1 MGEATKY
8 FVVKQKAMPE
18 VLLKVVEA
26 KRLLESEKVLTIQEA
41 VDAVGISRSSFYK
54 YKDDIFP
61 FHDNSQGTTITLTF
75 QMDDEPGILSDV
87 LKIIAEYRANI
98 LTIHQSIPIN
108 GIASLTLSIQVLQTT
123 GDISRMIEQLEGQT
137 SVHHVKILA
146 KE

>member
-1 MGEATKY
+1 MGETTKY
-8 FVVKQKAMPE
+8 FVVKQKAIPE

-26 KRLLESEKVLTIQEA
+26 KRLLESERVLTIQEA

-123 GDISRMIEQLEGQT
+123 GDISRMIEQLEGQP

>member
-1 MGEATKY
+1 MGETAKY
-8 FVVKQKAMPE
+8 FVVKQKAVPE

-54 YKDDIFP
+54 YKEDIFQ
-61 FHDNSQGTTITLTF
+61 FHDNSQGTTYTMTF
-75 QMDDEPGILSDV
+75 QMDDEPGLLSDV
-87 LKIIAEYRANI
+87 LKIIAGCNANI

-108 GIASLTLSIQVLQTT
+108 GIASLSLSVQVLQTT
-123 GDISRMIEQLEGQT
+123 GDISRMIEQMEEQKG
-137 SVHHVKILA
+137 VRHVKILA